1 MRINELK
8 EQIPQLGFHPLTT
21 SVSQP
26 HSIFRRSE
34 SDELKADIDIVY
46 YDSVGHCDIVLT
58 IEQNT
63 YVNNVDLWLRS
74 ELMKTN
80 GFHDLQRV
88 EDIADETIIRLLELI
103 KRYLETPINQRVAQ
117 RFYRVKKS
125 LRGRQLPGISFS
137 RARYLEAD
145 LITTFRD
152 DWDVA
157 QHLFDVVSPDTTDN
171 VTLTAKTLTAKQLL
185 QAVDQHIQSAKYDVV
200 NSVGRDGTI
209 EI

>member
-8 EQIPQLGFHPLTT
+8 EQISQLGFHPLTT

-63 YVNNVDLWLRS
+63 YANNVDLWLRS

-88 EDIADETIIRLLELI
+88 EDIADETIIQLLTLI
-103 KRYLETPINQRVAQ
+103 KQYLETPKDQRVAQ

-125 LRGRQLPGISFS
+125 LRGRQLPGINFGTTQYS
-137 RARYLEAD
+137 EAD
-145 LITTFRD
+145 LISVFGD
-152 DWDVA
+152 NWDVA
-157 QHLFDVVSPDTTDN
+157 QHLFDVVSPDTTDD

>member
-8 EQIPQLGFHPLTT
+8 KQISQLGLHPLTT
-21 SVSQP
+21 AVSQP

-34 SDELKADIDIVY
+34 SDELKADIDVVY

-63 YVNNVDLWLRS
+63 YTNSADLRLQN
-74 ELMKTN
+74 ELVSTN
-80 GFHDLQRV
+80 GFRDLQRV
-88 EDIADETIIRLLELI
+88 EDITNEIIIRLLELI
-103 KRYLETPINQRVAQ
+103 KCYLETPTDQRVAQ
-117 RFYRVKKS
+117 RFYQVKKP
-125 LRGRQLPGISFS
+125 LQGKRLPGINFGTTQYS
-137 RARYLEAD
+137 EAD
-145 LITTFRD
+145 LISVFGD

-157 QHLFDVVSPDTTDN
+157 QHLFDVVSPDTTDD

>member
-1 MRINELK
+1 MS
-8 EQIPQLGFHPLTT
+8 TT
-21 SVSQP
+21 TV
-26 HSIFRRSE
+26 
-34 SDELKADIDIVY
+34 L
-46 YDSVGHCDIVLT
+46 DSVGHCDIVLT

-63 YVNNVDLWLRS
+63 YANNVDLWLRS

-88 EDIADETIIRLLELI
+88 EDIADETIIQLLTLI
-103 KRYLETPINQRVAQ
+103 KQYLETPKDQRTAR
-117 RFYRVKKS
+117 RFYQFKKS
-125 LRGRQLPGISFS
+125 LQGKRLPGINFGTTQYS
-137 RARYLEAD
+137 EAD
-145 LITTFRD
+145 LISVFGD

-157 QHLFDVVSPDTTDN
+157 QHLFDVMSPDTTDD

-185 QAVDQHIQSAKYDVV
+185 QAVDQYIQSAKYDVV